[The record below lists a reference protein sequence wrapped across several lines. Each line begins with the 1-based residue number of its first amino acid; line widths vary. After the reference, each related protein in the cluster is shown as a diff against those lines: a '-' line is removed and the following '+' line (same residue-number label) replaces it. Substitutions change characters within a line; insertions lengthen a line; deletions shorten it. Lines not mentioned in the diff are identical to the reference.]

1 MSLQK
6 EKIQLF
12 ERKEK
17 KKKDMQ
23 MPPFTQEGK

>member
-17 KKKDMQ
+17 KKDMQ